1 MPEKSV
7 ILSFRIPRELKTK
20 LETRASLER
29 KTLTEFVRD
38 LLSSSEGEQL
48 LVSARKEFTELES
61 DARDMNTRV
70 TSLKARNVEMM
81 ETVAES
87 QKGLLDEAES
97 RRKRLKRDRTLDSLL
112 MGLFCFG
119 GALLA
124 SFALWAIQTFA
135 GS

>member
-1 MPEKSV
+1 MSEKSV

-20 LETRASLER
+20 LETRASLE
-29 KTLTEFVRD
+29 KKNLTEFVRD
-38 LLSSSEGEQL
+38 LLSNSEGEQVL
-48 LVSARKEFTELES
+48 ESARKEFTELEA
-61 DARDMNTRV
+61 DAREMSVRIAT
-70 TSLKARNVEMM
+70 LKAHYAEMM

-87 QKGLLDEAES
+87 QKGLLDEAEN

-119 GALLA
+119 GTLLA
-124 SFALWAIQTFA
+124 SLALWAIQTLS

>member
-1 MPEKSV
+1 
-7 ILSFRIPRELKTK
+7 
-20 LETRASLER
+20 
-29 KTLTEFVRD
+29 
-38 LLSSSEGEQL
+38 
-48 LVSARKEFTELES
+48 
-61 DARDMNTRV
+61 MNTRV
-70 TSLKARNVEMM
+70 TSLKARYVEMM

-124 SFALWAIQTFA
+124 SLALWAIQTFA

>member
-7 ILSFRIPRELKTK
+7 ILSFRISRELKTK

-38 LLSSSEGEQL
+38 LLSNSEGEQL
-48 LVSARKEFTELES
+48 LESARKEFTELES
-61 DARDMNTRV
+61 DARDMNTRI
-70 TSLKARNVEMM
+70 TSLKARYGEMM

-119 GALLA
+119 GTLLA
-124 SFALWAIQTFA
+124 SLTLWAIQTFV

>member
-1 MPEKSV
+1 
-7 ILSFRIPRELKTK
+7 
-20 LETRASLER
+20 
-29 KTLTEFVRD
+29 
-38 LLSSSEGEQL
+38 
-48 LVSARKEFTELES
+48 
-61 DARDMNTRV
+61 MNTRV
-70 TSLKARNVEMM
+70 TSLKARYVEMM

>member
-48 LVSARKEFTELES
+48 VSARKEFTELES

-70 TSLKARNVEMM
+70 TSLKARYVEMM